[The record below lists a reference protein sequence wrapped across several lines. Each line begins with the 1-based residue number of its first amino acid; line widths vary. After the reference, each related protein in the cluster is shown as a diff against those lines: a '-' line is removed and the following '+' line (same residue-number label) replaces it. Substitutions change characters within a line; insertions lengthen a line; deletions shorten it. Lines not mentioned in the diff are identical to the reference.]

1 MKLPLVNMTDVDS
14 ALHNARILM
23 NAYLRSR
30 INLVP
35 DQTIRIALSKR
46 APEFKYEGVD
56 GKNRGVKNLVLT
68 FANDEY
74 IVQYN
79 GNVNTS
85 AILTSL
91 SANELYTLCSIVESF
106 WKHIKKEDKTDIEDV
121 ECEIVK

>member
-1 MKLPLVNMTDVDS
+1 MTTPLIGIEEVNS

-30 INLVP
+30 INLVS

-46 APEFKYEGVD
+46 AAEFKYEGVD

-68 FANDEY
+68 RANDEY

-85 AILTSL
+85 ATLTSL

-106 WKHIKKEDKTDIEDV
+106 WKHIKTEDKTNIENV